1 MTEGASRYPIRAV
14 AKLTGLS
21 LDTLRAWERRY
32 QAVVPRRDD
41 RGRMYSDADITR
53 LQRLAALV
61 REGHSIGTIASLTDA
76 ALRRLQVGRD
86 APAMPSA
93 TVDLEPIR
101 EAIERY
107 DLTAIQ
113 AVLNRHAIILPPA
126 TLIFSVLLPILR
138 DLGERWKSGAIR
150 PAQEHLVSAAIR
162 SVLGGLL
169 RSLPNTPQART
180 LVLATAAG
188 ERHELG
194 LLCAAVLA
202 AARGINVVYLGPD
215 LPAPDISHAA
225 TLAAADTL
233 LLAATQAEIDEK
245 QLRVLSSV
253 PPDIEIWVG
262 GAMADA
268 LCAAIGRRARKIDS
282 LEEFQALCAIDVS

>member
-32 QAVVPRRDD
+32 QAVVPVRDD

-76 ALRRLQVGRD
+76 ALSRLQVGAE
-86 APAMPSA
+86 APATPST
-93 TVDLEPIR
+93 TVNLEPIR
-101 EAIERY
+101 EAIGRY
-107 DLTAIQ
+107 DVPAIE
-113 AVLNRHAIILPPA
+113 AVLNRHAIVLPPA

-138 DLGERWKSGAIR
+138 DLGERWESGAIR

-169 RSLPNTPQART
+169 RSLPNAPQAKT

-202 AARGINVVYLGPD
+202 AARGLNVIYLGPD
-215 LPAPDISHAA
+215 LPAPDISHA
-225 TLAAADTL
+225 TSLAAADTL
-233 LLAATQAEIDEK
+233 LIAATQAEVDDK
-245 QLRVLSSV
+245 QLRVLSRV
-253 PPDIEIWVG
+253 PPHVEIWVG
-262 GAMADA
+262 GAMADG
-268 LCAAIGRRARKIDS
+268 LCAAIGSRARKINS
-282 LEEFQALCAIDVS
+282 LEEFQRLCALHVS